1 MKKLLFSLLFL
12 SLTAL
17 LCCRAQD
24 VRRWSEG
31 LPDWTGF
38 RVADEAD
45 SADFFVSFTLLKDK
59 KVVRTKDATYRYI
72 DYTGAL
78 LPFSSWVKSE
88 AMNEA
93 RLAAIRKD
101 FDILE
106 YFARSLRDERL
117 FTYDKDRSMEKV
129 YIERFQAA
137 RKEAHTT
144 GNYSKY
150 ALPDAPFDISSVP
163 YETAT
168 FHHGVTVGLFSN
180 IPFGDQGRLVYPTAG
195 AAVLFE
201 FGHERGGFQAEVN
214 VGASP
219 FKRHYLGLSGNWVP
233 YVSVFTLYR
242 GELFR
247 KDKWRV
253 SLYGGP
259 GYSSRSYVEN
269 DERISV
275 GGLSLCEGI
284 CTDFLLNRLVTL
296 SGPRPEQTNR
306 FLQFKVS
313 FNQLYNSR
321 QRNTVPSVNLTA
333 GLWFQTTSIK
343 RK

>member
-1 MKKLLFSLLFL
+1 MKKILFTLLFL
-12 SLTAL
+12 SLSAL

-45 SADFFVSFTLLKDK
+45 TADFFVSFTLLKDK
-59 KVVRTKDATYRYI
+59 KVVRTKDVTYRYM
-72 DYTGAL
+72 DFTGAV
-78 LPFSSWVKSE
+78 LPFSSWVKTG
-88 AMNEA
+88 AMNETH
-93 RLAAIRKD
+93 LAAIRKD

-117 FTYDKDRSMEKV
+117 FTYDKGRTMEKD

-137 RKEAHTT
+137 RKEAHVT
-144 GNYSKY
+144 GDYSKY
-150 ALPDAPFDISSVP
+150 VLSDVPFDISGVT
-163 YETAT
+163 YKTAT
-168 FHHGVTVGLFSN
+168 FHHGVTIGLFSN
-180 IPFGDQGRLVYPTAG
+180 IPFGDQGRLIYPTAG

-219 FKRHYLGLSGNWVP
+219 FKRHYYGLNNRWVP

-247 KDKWRV
+247 IDKWRF
-253 SLYGGP
+253 SLYGGL
-259 GYSSRSYVEN
+259 GYSTRSYVQN
-269 DERISV
+269 DARISV

-284 CTDFLLNRLVTL
+284 CTDFLLNRLINL

-306 FLQFKVS
+306 FLQFKLS
-313 FNQLYNSR
+313 CNQLYNSR
-321 QRNTVPSVNLTA
+321 QQQFVPSVNLSA
-333 GLWFQTTSIK
+333 GLWFQSTSIK